1 MKITRIISALIIM
14 LAIPSA
20 FALETNKAQEGITAK
35 PIPLQSESK
44 TVIGQDLKYPKGT
57 PMIKAFEIEIP
68 VGQQTT
74 LHRHA
79 IPLFAYIVSG
89 ELEVDYG
96 SKGKRMIKA
105 GTSFME
111 AIDWCHYGK
120 AVGNQPVKIIG
131 VYLGQQKPDTALSE
145 DCKKAN

>member
-1 MKITRIISALIIM
+1 MKTTRIISTLLLM
-14 LAIPSA
+14 LWIPSV
-20 FALETNKAQEGITAK
+20 FAVEANKSHSGMTAK

-44 TVIGQDLKYPKGT
+44 TVIGQDLQYPKGT
-57 PMIKAFEIEIP
+57 PMIKAFEIEIAP
-68 VGQQTT
+68 GQQTS

-79 IPLFAYIVSG
+79 IPLFAYVVSG

-120 AVGNQPVKIIG
+120 ALGNQPVKIIG